1 MRKVIVSGTGK
12 AITGSTGAHYI
23 VDGTLPSGYRQLTG
37 IVLDGDCYFATG
49 IKLRGSDTV
58 RVAFSV
64 TKACNI
70 LGCYTT
76 AEATNNYSLYV
87 STTSGSK
94 YLRYGSGTYNS
105 YIATNTR
112 YDVVI
117 TPTGSD
123 GMRQDSTWS
132 AATFEATNEMLI
144 GTTSMNATSAKWT
157 GNQYGDIIVDGRL
170 WLTPVEVTATGE
182 IGFYDHM
189 TDTFRPN
196 LGTGTPA
203 ALGYA

>member
-1 MRKVIVSGTGK
+1 MRKVIISSQGRAITSSGK
-12 AITGSTGAHYI
+12 ANII
-23 VDGTLPSGYRQLTG
+23 VDTTVPSGWRRLTG
-37 IVLDGDCYFATG
+37 VVLDGYCYFGTG

-58 RVAFSV
+58 RFAFSA

-76 AEATNNYSLYV
+76 AEASNNYSLYV

-94 YLRYGSGTYNS
+94 YLRYGNGTYNS

-123 GMRQDSTWS
+123 GMRVDSSWS
-132 AATFEATNEMLI
+132 ALTFEADNEMLI
-144 GTTSMNATSAKWT
+144 GTTSLNATSAKWT

-170 WLTPVEVTATGE
+170 WLTPVENTGTGE
-182 IGFYDHM
+182 ICYYDLL
-189 TDTFRPN
+189 TDTFHPN
-196 LGTGTPA
+196 LGTGTPV
-203 ALGYA
+203 ALGYV